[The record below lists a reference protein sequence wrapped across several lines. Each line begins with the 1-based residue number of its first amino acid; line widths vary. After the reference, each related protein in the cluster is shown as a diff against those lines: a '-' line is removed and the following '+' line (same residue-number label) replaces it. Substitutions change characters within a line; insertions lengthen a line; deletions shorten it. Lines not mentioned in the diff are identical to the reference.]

1 MDGTEQAVVLKT
13 LDQTQHLAITP
24 DMTLGAFRREIS
36 RISAITTEQQRLI
49 VGGKVVPVEREDTPL
64 SLVDIHDGTVVLVI
78 VSPQIPVCVEEPIR
92 PGPNAAEIIRAA
104 EKIGKKLDWEADQD
118 GSAAAEASQNVM
130 LRQES
135 LKSLMAIRIELR
147 AIRETLQEQSA
158 ELEASNRH
166 VGVGSTAEDA
176 VGNEADDEKDNED
189 EDEDEEVTSEV
200 VQNLMDMGFT
210 RHKVQLAL
218 RKTSNNVSAALD
230 ILLDEDG
237 LEDAGS
243 NLPEAEAEKIEE
255 EEAAPPEAIP
265 APGGQWQNYLRERP
279 ILQRLWSDDLIRN
292 TLENADCF
300 QLLQHLAENPED
312 ISHELDNPE
321 ISHFLLHLQDAVTNA
336 LQ

>member
-1 MDGTEQAVVLKT
+1 MNGTEQAVVLKT
-13 LDQTQHLAITP
+13 LYQTQHLAITSN
-24 DMTLGAFRREIS
+24 MTLGAFRREIS
-36 RISAITTEQQRLI
+36 RISGISTEQQRLI
-49 VGGKVVPVEREDTPL
+49 VGGKVVPVGREDCPL
-64 SLVDIHDGTVVLVI
+64 SLVDIYDGTVVLVI
-78 VSPQIPVCVEEPIR
+78 VSPQIPVCPEDPIR

-118 GSAAAEASQNVM
+118 GSAAAEASQNVI

-176 VGNEADDEKDNED
+176 VRNDADNEKDNED

-237 LEDAGS
+237 LEDDGS
-243 NLPEAEAEKIEE
+243 NLPEAEKIEE
-255 EEAAPPEAIP
+255 EEAAPPEPNP